1 MKNIKFLLIAVMS
14 MILLSTH
21 AQMLSKGV
29 SKELADHRKATISN
43 VVYDLTFDIPS
54 DLNKRVTGKAFISF
68 ELNTLEDVILDFQGG
83 FDGTC
88 YTFTGK
94 KNKRRF
100 AIATYQNEHIIIPA
114 KALQL
119 GKNKVELDFVALDK
133 ALNRNKD
140 YMYTVFEPDMARS
153 AFPCFCQPDLR
164 AVFVT
169 TLSTPSGWKAMASDN
184 SCQLPIFLY
193 SFVAGNYNEKTATRD
208 GRPIRALYLETDPNK
223 VAQLDK
229 VFDEAAQAVKWM
241 EGYTSI
247 ACPFKEYGMVILPNY
262 PYGGMEHPG
271 AIQFDDRQI
280 FLDKNATQEDELTRM
295 ELIAHETAHLWFG
308 GLVSLKWFDDLWA
321 NEVLAMFM
329 ASKIT
334 RRQYSQ
340 VDHDLNFIKTFQNR
354 AIYTDRTEGT
364 HPIAQELAN
373 VNHASLLYDN
383 ILYDKA
389 PVMMRMMEQ
398 MMGAPTLQNG
408 LHKYLVGHQFDNA
421 SWDDLITTLDNEAPS
436 AGIRQF
442 SDIWVKQ
449 KGLPTIH
456 TSYQNGQLVIT
467 QSDPFNRGVF
477 WPQKFQIKAIYDL
490 GKSRTVVVDMQKPT
504 MTIKL
509 PGKPDYIIP
518 NADGK
523 GYGRFTLD
531 NEYTLLMPKR
541 LITTRND
548 LNRYALLLAIHDNY
562 LMGKIPPSHFGE
574 LFRMMGKEKNPL
586 IMSTALDHMFKIVCD
601 VKEEQRAA
609 LELCVM
615 DLLGENKTD
624 ACHQYILRKMTTC
637 ATSPEVLNQIEWIW
651 RHHNDP
657 LLNEYDYM
665 EMAYRLAIM
674 HPQQSKEILST
685 QRARL
690 QNEDMRKE
698 FDYVSRACNPDAN
711 ERTKVFNSLLR
722 PENRQQDLW
731 AFHTLQLLNS
741 DVYEPQCNSYIEPS
755 LKSLEYLQQTSDVFF
770 PEKWMKA
777 LMENHKSKEAA
788 MIIDNF
794 MKANPNYPTNLKN
807 KVLEA
812 SWILMKQ
819 MPYVEPPKP
828 TPAPTPTT
836 AKTQVKKTA
845 KSKTTAK
852 SAPAKK
858 TTQKKK

>member
-1 MKNIKFLLIAVMS
+1 MKNIK
-14 MILLSTH
+14 ILLLAALSLFVVNTH

-29 SKELADHRKATISN
+29 SKELADHRKANISN
-43 VVYDLTFDIPS
+43 VVYDLTFYIPS

-68 ELNTLEDVILDFQGG
+68 ELKTLEDVVLDFQGG

-94 KNKRRF
+94 KNKRK
-100 AIATYQNEHIIIPA
+100 AAVAAYQNEHIIIPA
-114 KALQL
+114 RALQL

-133 ALNRNKD
+133 ALNRNND

-169 TLSTPSGWKAMASDN
+169 TLSAPSGWKAMASDN
-184 SCQLPIFLY
+184 SCQLPIYLY
-193 SFVAGNYNEKTATRD
+193 SFVAGNFEEKTDVRN
-208 GRPIRALYLETDPNK
+208 GRTMRALYLESDPAK
-223 VAQLDK
+223 ISQLDK

-271 AIQFDDRQI
+271 AIQYDAHQI
-280 FLDKNATQEDELTRM
+280 FLEKYATQEDELARM

-321 NEVLAMFM
+321 NEVLACFM
-329 ASKIT
+329 SSKIT

-340 VDHDLNFIKTFQNR
+340 VDHDLNFIKSFQTR

-364 HPIAQELAN
+364 HPIAQELTN

-398 MMGAPTLQNG
+398 MMGAPSLQNG
-408 LHKYLVGHQFDNA
+408 LHKYLVQHQFDNA
-421 SWDDLITTLDNEAPS
+421 TWDDLITTLDKESPS

-449 KGLPTIH
+449 KGLPTIN
-456 TSYQNGQLVIT
+456 TSYKNGQLVIT

-477 WPQKFQIKAIYDL
+477 WPQKFQIRAIYDL
-490 GKSRTVVVDMQKPT
+490 SKSRTIVVDMQKPT
-504 MTIKL
+504 MTFKL
-509 PGKPDYIIP
+509 PSKPDYIIP
-518 NADGK
+518 NADGM

-531 NEYTLLMPKR
+531 DEFTTSMPKR

-574 LFRMMGKEKNPL
+574 LFRMMVKEKNTL
-586 IMSTALDHMFKIVCD
+586 IMSTAIDHMFKIVRD
-601 VKEEQRAA
+601 VKEDQRAA

-615 DLLGENKTD
+615 DLLGENRTD
-624 ACHQYILRKMTTC
+624 ACHQYIIRKMSTC
-637 ATSPEVLNQIEWIW
+637 ASSPEVLAQIEKIW
-651 RHHNDP
+651 RQHNDP

-674 HPQQSKEILST
+674 NPKRWEEILAT
-685 QRARL
+685 QKTRL
-690 QNEDMRKE
+690 RNEDMKKE
-698 FDYVSRACNPDAN
+698 FDFVSRACNPDAN
-711 ERTKVFNSLLR
+711 ERTRVFNSLLR
-722 PENRQQDLW
+722 PENRQQEPW

-741 DVYEPQCNSYIEPS
+741 DVFEPQSNSYIEPS
-755 LKSLEYLQQTSDVFF
+755 LMSLEYFQQTSDVFF
-770 PEKWMKA
+770 VEKWMTA
-777 LMENHKSKEAA
+777 LMADHKSKEAA
-788 MIIDNF
+788 QIIERYLKN
-794 MKANPNYPTNLKN
+794 NPTYPENLRN

-819 MPYVEPPKP
+819 VPYVEPVKP
-828 TPAPTPTT
+828 QPAPAKKSTT
-836 AKTQVKKTA
+836 AK
-845 KSKTTAK
+845 KTTKKATT
-852 SAPAKK
+852 PAKK
-858 TTQKKK
+858 TTTKKK